1 MAHQLQNH
9 SRQPAGEDM
18 RQIEFGYL
26 PVLPQAAPADAK
38 ELYAAFDN
46 DLAASEK
53 MYAGH
58 RFEVVGVASKV
69 GPDVHNKPSIELSG
83 ETGGKCFV
91 LCVFNSDEF
100 YGRVTAGE
108 RIVCRGNYLIASDR
122 YGIVLKNAEIVK

>member
-1 MAHQLQNH
+1 MAHQLQNY
-9 SRQPAGEDM
+9 SKQPAEEDM

-26 PVLPQAAPADAK
+26 PVLPQAAPADAN
-38 ELYAAFDN
+38 ELYEAFDS
-46 DLAASEK
+46 DLAVSEK

-69 GPDVHNKPSIELSG
+69 GPDVHNKPSIELSD

-91 LCVFNSDEF
+91 LCVFNSEEF

-108 RIVCRGNYLIASDR
+108 
-122 YGIVLKNAEIVK
+122 

>member
-1 MAHQLQNH
+1 MAHQLQNYPK
-9 SRQPAGEDM
+9 QPAEEDM

-26 PVLPQAAPADAK
+26 PVLLQAAPADAK
-38 ELYAAFDN
+38 ELYEAFDS

-58 RFEVVGVASKV
+58 RFEVVGIASKV
-69 GPDVHNKPSIELSG
+69 GPDVHNTPTIELSG

-108 RIVCRGNYLIASDR
+108 RIVCRGNYLIASGL
-122 YGIVLKNAEIVK
+122 YGIVLKNTEVVK

>member
-1 MAHQLQNH
+1 MAYQLQNYPK
-9 SRQPAGEDM
+9 QPAEEDM

-26 PVLPQAAPADAK
+26 PVLPQAAPADAN
-38 ELYAAFDN
+38 ELYEAFDS

-58 RFEVVGVASKV
+58 RFEVVGVATRV
-69 GPDVHNKPSIELSG
+69 GPDVHSKPSIELSD

-100 YGRVTAGE
+100 YGRVTVGK
-108 RIVCRGNYLIASDR
+108 RITCRGNYLIASDR
-122 YGIVLKNAEIVK
+122 YGIVLKNAEIVE

>member
-1 MAHQLQNH
+1 MAHQLQNYPK
-9 SRQPAGEDM
+9 QPAEEDM
-18 RQIEFGYL
+18 RQIELGYL
-26 PVLPQAAPADAK
+26 PVLPQAAPSDAK
-38 ELYAAFDN
+38 ELYEAFDS

-69 GPDVHNKPSIELSG
+69 GPDVHSQPSIELSD

-100 YGRVTAGE
+100 YGRVTGGK
-108 RIVCRGNYLIASDR
+108 RVTCRGNYLIASDR
-122 YGIVLKNAEIVK
+122 YGIVLKNAEIVE